1 VLVLSLWLLVLSDG
15 VVFIVGWCCLMVLS
29 LLLVGV
35 GVVLWL
41 LVLSD
46 GVVFVVVGD
55 V

>member
-1 VLVLSLWLLVLSDG
+1 MLVLSLWLLVLSDG

-35 GVVLWL
+35 VLWL